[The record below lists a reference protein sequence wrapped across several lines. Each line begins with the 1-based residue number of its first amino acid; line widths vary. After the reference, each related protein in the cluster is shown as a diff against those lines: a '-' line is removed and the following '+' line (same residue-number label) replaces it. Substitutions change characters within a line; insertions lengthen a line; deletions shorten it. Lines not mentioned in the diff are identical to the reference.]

1 MKKGGSRCDKKKSV
15 PFLCALCFCSPAVR
29 NVQTSLWPSSV
40 EFPSSLSHS
49 YPRASVH
56 SMGLAYEGLLLT
68 SSFPSPFLSHLLKAA
83 QAALFCNP
91 FFPMSWISNYIICSS
106 DIRYPCLSPVS
117 PFVSFTWQMWSLW
130 LSAAAVATPGKSCTA
145 SEETCSQRV
154 VWLLFNY
161 FQNQMWIWS
170 EWGNQKPWVLM
181 VLAIWICQHCRLFA
195 CFAQSRL
202 A

>member
-1 MKKGGSRCDKKKSV
+1 MCTLLLFSCCAERTGITLAQLHGISLILV
-15 PFLCALCFCSPAVR
+15 PQLSSCLCHLATELALLHY
-29 NVQTSLWPSSV
+29 SL
-40 EFPSSLSHS
+40 
-49 YPRASVH
+49 
-56 SMGLAYEGLLLT
+56 GLAYEGLLLT

-106 DIRYPCLSPVS
+106 DLRYHCLSPVS

-130 LSAAAVATPGKSCTA
+130 LSAAAVATPGKSCAA
-145 SEETCSQRV
+145 SEETCSQKV

-161 FQNQMWIWS
+161 FQNQVWIWS
-170 EWGNQKPWVLM
+170 EWGNQKLWVLM
-181 VLAIWICQHCRLFA
+181 VLAIGICQHCRLFA